1 MSTSAIA
8 TQLKPCPIYI
18 DGRPQISRGE
28 VLIQHNPAT
37 GEPVAEIPIC
47 THEEVSAAIASAQ
60 AAFPAWSA
68 TPVMNRCRVLFHFH
82 QLMEKHADELIAL
95 VTEENGKVRE
105 EARGSFQRGLECV
118 EFACGVSSMMM
129 GE

>member
-68 TPVMNRCRVLFHFH
+68 TPVTQPAPKR
-82 QLMEKHADELIAL
+82 
-95 VTEENGKVRE
+95 
-105 EARGSFQRGLECV
+105 
-118 EFACGVSSMMM
+118 
-129 GE
+129 

>member
-82 QLMEKHADELIAL
+82 QLMEKHSLPLI
-95 VTEENGKVRE
+95 
-105 EARGSFQRGLECV
+105 FP
-118 EFACGVSSMMM
+118 
-129 GE
+129 